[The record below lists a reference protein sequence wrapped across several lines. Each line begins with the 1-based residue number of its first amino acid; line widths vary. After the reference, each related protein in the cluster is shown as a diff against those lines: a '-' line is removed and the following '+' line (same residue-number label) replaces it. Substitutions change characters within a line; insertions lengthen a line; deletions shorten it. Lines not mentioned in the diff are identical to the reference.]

1 MTGECWLNPRNISVC
16 SASNTNLTQAATAEV
31 QLTVRGEGLGPDSAA
46 TAATAA
52 VVPVRVRGVLSF
64 SFNHLMTVFM
74 FGHLRPGLRQIR
86 RHSRLLV
93 SAASRVLQL

>member
-46 TAATAA
+46 AAA
-52 VVPVRVRGVLSF
+52 VVPGRVRGVLSF
-64 SFNHLMTVFM
+64 SYQPFDDGLYV
-74 FGHLRPGLRQIR
+74 RPPPPRPETNKAPFPA
-86 RHSRLLV
+86 V
-93 SAASRVLQL
+93 SIGCL

>member
-1 MTGECWLNPRNISVC
+1 MC

-64 SFNHLMTVFM
+64 SYQPFDDGLYV
-74 FGHLRPGLRQIR
+74 RPPPPRPETNKAPFPA
-86 RHSRLLV
+86 V
-93 SAASRVLQL
+93 SIGCL

>member
-1 MTGECWLNPRNISVC
+1 MC

-46 TAATAA
+46 TAATA

-64 SFNHLMTVFM
+64 SYQPFDDGLYV
-74 FGHLRPGLRQIR
+74 RPPPPRPETNKAPFPA
-86 RHSRLLV
+86 V
-93 SAASRVLQL
+93 SIGCL

>member
-64 SFNHLMTVFM
+64 SYQPFDDGLYV
-74 FGHLRPGLRQIR
+74 RPPPPRPETNKAPFPA
-86 RHSRLLV
+86 V
-93 SAASRVLQL
+93 SIGCL